1 MKKLL
6 VLAVV
11 STCAFAGWRVL
22 RGEDGASNDSAGAA
36 HEDKL
41 VLDRIWIDHMPKHD
55 RDQIS
60 VFVAITD
67 EPIGVFQTASTW
79 KGHFELFRY
88 EAHGDEMRILYP
100 QDSDRERVKTKA
112 RKCSHGDFDYCLELD
127 GSSRGVKRYYS
138 RKGWE
143 IDGTPTPDALRAR
156 IAATLQAK

>member
-22 RGEDGASNDSAGAA
+22 RGDGDGGSGGATAA
-36 HEDKL
+36 HDRKL
-41 VLDRIWIDHMPKHD
+41 VLDRIWIDHLPKHE

-60 VFVAITD
+60 VFAAITD
-67 EPIGVFQTASTW
+67 EPVGIFQTTSVW
-79 KGHFELFRY
+79 KGNFEMFRY
-88 EAHGDEMRILYP
+88 EFHNQELRLLFP
-100 QDSDRERVKTKA
+100 QDGEREQVKTKA
-112 RKCSHGDFDYCLELD
+112 HKCDADGFEYCLDLD

-143 IDGTPTPDALRAR
+143 IDGASGLGELRAR
-156 IAATLQAK
+156 IEATLQTK